1 VTSAPLIGILCGR
14 SPEERYSTH
23 RGYVASITAAGGIP
37 VLIAAGPDVDASA
50 MTAIVNHCQALVV
63 SGGGDVD
70 PRHYAKTEPTSREL
84 LMDVDAERDIT
95 EIVVVQHALAQRKRV
110 LGICRGAQLLAVI
123 GGGTL
128 IGDLSEKGLEG
139 HWDEVRQ
146 YETVHSVSAE
156 RASVTADVLGS
167 IRNVN
172 SIHHQAIADPGQHLR
187 PSAWS
192 PDGVIEAV
200 EGPGLLGVQ
209 WHPERLA
216 TIDRRFLT
224 PFSWV
229 MAA

>member
-1 VTSAPLIGILCGR
+1 MTAAPLIGILCGR

-23 RGYVASITAAGGIP
+23 RGYVESITAAGGVP
-37 VLIAAGPDVDASA
+37 VLIPAGPDVDAPA
-50 MTAIVNHCQALVV
+50 MTAIVDHCLALVV
-63 SGGGDVD
+63 TGGGDVD
-70 PRHYAKTEPTSREL
+70 PHHYAETFPAPPDL
-84 LMDVDAERDIT
+84 LMDVDPERDIT
-95 EIVVVQHALAQRKRV
+95 EIMVVQHALAQRKRV
-110 LGICRGAQLLAVI
+110 LGVCRGAQLLAVI

-128 IGDLSEKGLEG
+128 IGDLKEKGLEG

-146 YETVHSVSAE
+146 YEPVHPVSAE
-156 RASVTADVLGS
+156 PTSVAAHVLGS
-167 IRNVN
+167 INEVN

-187 PSAWS
+187 ATAWS

-216 TIDRRFLT
+216 TIDSRFLA